1 MRDNRQRRVVI
12 SGLGVV
18 ASNGI
23 GKEAFWQATRQ
34 GVCGI
39 TPLRGLTAGAGLAPA
54 PAVNPHEPPS
64 SPTEWAVG
72 AVSNFVAEEYADR
85 KLVNRSDRM
94 THFALA

>member
-23 GKEAFWQATRQ
+23 GKEAFWQATSQ

-39 TPLRGLTAGAGLAPA
+39 TPLHGLTAGAGLAPA
-54 PAVNPHEPPS
+54 RGIDLPPGINPSGAPPRDGS
-64 SPTEWAVG
+64 SLPDT
-72 AVSNFVAEEYADR
+72 F
-85 KLVNRSDRM
+85 
-94 THFALA
+94 